1 MSILPA
7 SWTLVLLA
15 GCSLGPEET
24 HWSSKLT
31 PSGPCWDINLADGI
45 DETSTDELHDV
56 FSCLNRQ
63 GNLEALTDVDRAMEA
78 ENRSGEPIG
87 LTVAKLTNA
96 LPTSGY
102 DLLGLAG
109 KALQLFEDYHEDADL
124 ILEAAV
130 ESIYGIPY
138 EQVSDE
144 FDLGSPDNLNAGV
157 LVPAITLGSEA
168 ASVLLDGGTEAH
180 EDVVSML
187 ESDLFDAAACT
198 MAGVVFTEDPRLKP
212 IGDGLMGSLAEAWI
226 RASNTENDIWDGASG
241 NSIRDLID
249 LAAIGEDVGPM
260 DELRPIVRALLAD
273 DNVQRNTKIALTQAA
288 AAGHIVHLPVQLQ
301 YLADV
306 SASGI
311 PLSSGTA
318 GQVSALQA
326 GARLIHQGNTEVDC
340 RIDIPIL
347 PDIEFSLGN
356 LSVSILERL
365 AEMDEDAAVDSV
377 GFLGEVLNF
386 GLTQTI
392 LDTILSTDVCPVLND
407 DLIDDLIVLER
418 LNDPAVGNLVEVIH
432 GMLDAVYQEGELNRL
447 PETVDLMSVLYAK
460 NLLPPLEEGLR
471 DLASSD
477 LAGSM
482 TTIIETVLEPSALN
496 DAVCDD
502 DTQPLDF
509 EMLWVAAKDGLAD
522 DETGALSEVAQVTL
536 DNPALWTFF
545 DHGAQLAA
553 QPEARIHQLP
563 EVLVNLLL
571 DDQAGL
577 GLDAIRTAVRD
588 PNIWGPSL
596 EVLENPELMA
606 AVTAPTGEHEGPLPF
621 VARLIR
627 SDTVTVMLQTID
639 LLLDSLGDD

>member
-1 MSILPA
+1 M
-7 SWTLVLLA
+7 
-15 GCSLGPEET
+15 
-24 HWSSKLT
+24 
-31 PSGPCWDINLADGI
+31 
-45 DETSTDELHDV
+45 
-56 FSCLNRQ
+56 
-63 GNLEALTDVDRAMEA
+63 
-78 ENRSGEPIG
+78 
-87 LTVAKLTNA
+87 
-96 LPTSGY
+96 
-102 DLLGLAG
+102 
-109 KALQLFEDYHEDADL
+109 
-124 ILEAAV
+124 
-130 ESIYGIPY
+130 
-138 EQVSDE
+138 
-144 FDLGSPDNLNAGV
+144 
-157 LVPAITLGSEA
+157 TLGSEA
-168 ASVLLDGGTEAH
+168 ASHLLDGGTEAH

-198 MAGVVFTEDPRLKP
+198 MAGVIYTEDPELKP

-241 NSIRDLID
+241 NSIRDLIEV
-249 LAAIGEDVGPM
+249 AAIGEDAGPM
-260 DELRPIVRALLAD
+260 DELKPIVRTLLAD
-273 DNVQRNTKIALTQAA
+273 DNVQRNTKRVLTQAA

-306 SASGI
+306 SADGI

-356 LSVSILERL
+356 LSVSILQRL
-365 AEMDEDAAVDSV
+365 AEMDEDTAVDSV

-392 LDTILSTDVCPVLND
+392 LDTILGTDVCPVLND
-407 DLIDDLIVLER
+407 DLIDDLVVLER

-432 GMLDAVYQEGELNRL
+432 GTFDAVYQEGELNRL
-447 PETVDLMSVLYAK
+447 PETVDLMSVLYAQ
-460 NLLPPLEEGLR
+460 NQLPPLEEGLR

-522 DETGALSEVAQVTL
+522 TEPGALSEVAR
-536 DNPALWTFF
+536 
-545 DHGAQLAA
+545 HSG
-553 QPEARIHQLP
+553 QP
-563 EVLVNLLL
+563 
-571 DDQAGL
+571 
-577 GLDAIRTAVRD
+577 RTV
-588 PNIWGPSL
+588 
-596 EVLENPELMA
+596 
-606 AVTAPTGEHEGPLPF
+606 
-621 VARLIR
+621 
-627 SDTVTVMLQTID
+627 D
-639 LLLDSLGDD
+639 LLRPRCCARGSA

>member
-1 MSILPA
+1 MVR
-7 SWTLVLLA
+7 W
-15 GCSLGPEET
+15 
-24 HWSSKLT
+24 LT

-56 FSCLNRQ
+56 FACLDRQ

-109 KALQLFEDYHEDADL
+109 KALQPFEDYHEDADL

-138 EQVSDE
+138 DQVSDE

-168 ASVLLDGGTEAH
+168 ASVLLDGVLGP
-180 EDVVSML
+180 L
-187 ESDLFDAAACT
+187 RGRGLDARERPLRCRC
-198 MAGVVFTEDPRLKP
+198 MH
-212 IGDGLMGSLAEAWI
+212 DGRRGLCRTTTQTHRRWTHGQSCRSLDSCIEHGERHLGWGQQ
-226 RASNTENDIWDGASG
+226 EL
-241 NSIRDLID
+241 IRDLID

-432 GMLDAVYQEGELNRL
+432 GMLDAVYQE
-447 PETVDLMSVLYAK
+447 
-460 NLLPPLEEGLR
+460 
-471 DLASSD
+471 
-477 LAGSM
+477 AGS
-482 TTIIETVLEPSALN
+482 IGYQRRSIS
-496 DAVCDD
+496 CR
-502 DTQPLDF
+502 
-509 EMLWVAAKDGLAD
+509 
-522 DETGALSEVAQVTL
+522 SCTL
-536 DNPALWTFF
+536 
-545 DHGAQLAA
+545 
-553 QPEARIHQLP
+553 
-563 EVLVNLLL
+563 
-571 DDQAGL
+571 
-577 GLDAIRTAVRD
+577 RTCC
-588 PNIWGPSL
+588 
-596 EVLENPELMA
+596 
-606 AVTAPTGEHEGPLPF
+606 H
-621 VARLIR
+621 R
-627 SDTVTVMLQTID
+627 SRRA
-639 LLLDSLGDD
+639 